1 MRIARDIK
9 RGLLLRN
16 STRDETHKTRT
27 GLGPDLVMHK
37 IICTGLG
44 GKVTL
49 TLEWPPFGI
58 THLHKFR
65 MMT

>member
-37 IICTGLG
+37 IICTGLRG
-44 GKVTL
+44 SGTL
-49 TLEWPPFGI
+49 TLPGKRALYFKLN
-58 THLHKFR
+58 HVS
-65 MMT
+65 